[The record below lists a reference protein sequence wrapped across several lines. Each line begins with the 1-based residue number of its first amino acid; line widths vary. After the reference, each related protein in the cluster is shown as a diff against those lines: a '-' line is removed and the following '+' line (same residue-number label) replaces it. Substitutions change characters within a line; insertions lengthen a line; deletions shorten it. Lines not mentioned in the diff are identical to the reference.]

1 MTLRSRSGGVR
12 LEVFD
17 ALWEAFAEEMKGR
30 GLADSA
36 DNVQATLDEVK
47 EALSASVIEKKR

>member
-1 MTLRSRSGGVR
+1 
-12 LEVFD
+12 
-17 ALWEAFAEEMKGR
+17 MKAR

-47 EALSASVIEKKR
+47 DALSASIIEKKL